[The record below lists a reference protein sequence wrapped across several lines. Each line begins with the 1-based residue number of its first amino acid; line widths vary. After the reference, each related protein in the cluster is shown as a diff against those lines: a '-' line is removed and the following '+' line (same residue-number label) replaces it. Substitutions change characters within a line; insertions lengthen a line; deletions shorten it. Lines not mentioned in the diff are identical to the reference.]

1 MIRFFDTSALAKRY
15 ISESGS
21 PLVRTTLRV
30 HPVSVA
36 RITYAELAAS
46 VARAFRLAAIS
57 EAQRDAILARLAR
70 DFSRLHVVEV
80 RAALVGLVPELV
92 VRHPLRGYDAVQLA
106 AALTVHASGQSVEF
120 WSADAALCQAA
131 AIEGLRTVNPT

>member
-15 ISESGS
+15 IAESGS
-21 PLVRTTLRV
+21 ALVRATLRA

-46 VARAFRLAAIS
+46 IARAWRLNAIT
-57 EAQRDAILARLAR
+57 EAQRDAILARLAS
-70 DFSRLHVVEV
+70 DFSRLNIVEI

-106 AALTVHASGQSVEF
+106 TALTVHASGQPVEF

-131 AIEGLRTVNPT
+131 ATEGLRIVIPA